1 MTQAVAIRAPADEN
15 SAITIELF
23 RDPTLNTVD
32 GAPLGAAATTTRG
45 WVSITRPDASRPQD
59 VLVTV
64 AGVGSVRWSSGS
76 RVDVR
81 LAPKFAGRMCGLCG
95 NMDAVA
101 ANDGEL
107 VALNNHWVVGSPA
120 VPRPLFATPVRC
132 AEGADDLELGSP
144 CDTPAKAAAGAQFC
158 AALLSPTGAYARCA
172 VLVGPNTLRELYAA
186 CVVDHCGGG
195 AVGACGSYKLLEDL
209 CVAAGGA
216 VAAGTSVIDSCG
228 VCFGDGSSCGGSCTA
243 AGMFDCHAQEHH
255 T

>member
-1 MTQAVAIRAPADEN
+1 
-15 SAITIELF
+15 
-23 RDPTLNTVD
+23 
-32 GAPLGAAATTTRG
+32 
-45 WVSITRPDASRPQD
+45 
-59 VLVTV
+59 
-64 AGVGSVRWSSGS
+64 
-76 RVDVR
+76 
-81 LAPKFAGRMCGLCG
+81 
-95 NMDAVA
+95 MDAVA

-107 VALNNHWVVGSPA
+107 VSQFGHWVAGSAA
-120 VPRPLFATPVRC
+120 VRPLFATPVRC

-172 VLVGPNTLRELYAA
+172 ALVGPNTLKELYAA

-195 AVGACGSYKLLEDL
+195 TVSACGSYKLLEDL

-243 AGMFDCHAQEHH
+243 AGMFNCHAQEHRKTTPHCTHAH
-255 T
+255 THTRTHTRTHAFAGPFNTRNNVILAYVWSLF